1 MKLLGYVRVST
12 SGQHDNFSLED
23 QKNKITSYCATF
35 DHELIEIFEDTKSG
49 SSLDRKEL
57 NELLAKLKNYDGLIV
72 YKLDRLSRSAKDTLS
87 ILETLKAD
95 NKNLISITEQFDFST
110 PQGKLMLT
118 MMSGFSEYEREVIKE
133 RVTAGRKAKKETG
146 VYAGGKPKLGYQVKH
161 ETSLVNGKT
170 ITIKTLEKN
179 DKEQEIIE
187 LMKRHKRSGKSLY
200 QIANWLNDN
209 GYQTKHGKEFKVSQ
223 VQKALNIK

>member
-23 QKNKITSYCATF
+23 QKNKITSYCSTF

-49 SSLDRKEL
+49 SSLDRKGL

-95 NKNLISITEQFDFST
+95 NKNLISVTEDLNSNLEFLINFN
-110 PQGKLMLT
+110 
-118 MMSGFSEYEREVIKE
+118 EYEREVIKE

-200 QIANWLNDN
+200 QIAKWLNDN

-223 VQKALNIK
+223 VQKALIKN